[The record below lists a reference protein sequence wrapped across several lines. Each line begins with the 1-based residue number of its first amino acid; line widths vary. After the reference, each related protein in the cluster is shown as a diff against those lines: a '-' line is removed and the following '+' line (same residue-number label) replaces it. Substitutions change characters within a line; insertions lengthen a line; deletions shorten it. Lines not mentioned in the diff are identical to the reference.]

1 MFAALS
7 VPCEKTF
14 AEISA
19 KVEFQQCGEIL
30 RHGIFISLPLVF
42 AHIFSVLVLYNAAT
56 CCKGSF
62 GMVNNLLAY
71 SVIVPMASAFSLPT
85 CKTVVPVVRVP
96 SCACAF
102 GISAGHCLP
111 LYRLSA

>member
-7 VPCEKTF
+7 VPSEKTF

-56 CCKGSF
+56 CCKGVYSLDK
-62 GMVNNLLAY
+62 NNKKLQPEIGFNEEGDNY
-71 SVIVPMASAFSLPT
+71 DE
-85 CKTVVPVVRVP
+85 
-96 SCACAF
+96 
-102 GISAGHCLP
+102 
-111 LYRLSA
+111 

>member
-19 KVEFQQCGEIL
+19 KVKFQQCGEIL
-30 RHGIFISLPLVF
+30 RHSIFISLPLVF

-56 CCKGSF
+56 CCKGGF
-62 GMVNNLLAY
+62 RHGKQFVG
-71 SVIVPMASAFSLPT
+71 VF
-85 CKTVVPVVRVP
+85 
-96 SCACAF
+96 
-102 GISAGHCLP
+102 GHCA
-111 LYRLSA
+111 YGVRLFPAYL